1 MQVPAPTGDR
11 YRLSRAEYDRA
22 LEAGVFAPEVR
33 LELIDGEI
41 LTMTPRG
48 SRHTTGV
55 ELAAEALRTAFGTGF
70 RVRVQFPL
78 AAEDYSEPEPDVAV
92 VAGGIRDYRDAHPT
106 HALLVVEVSDDSLHR
121 DRTTKQRLYARCS
134 ILEYWVLALPDAHL
148 EVYRDPRAGV
158 YATVTTHGAGERVA
172 PLARP
177 GAAIAVNDL
186 LP

>member
-33 LELIDGEI
+33 LELIDGCWSW
-41 LTMTPRG
+41 RC
-48 SRHTTGV
+48 
-55 ELAAEALRTAFGTGF
+55 
-70 RVRVQFPL
+70 
-78 AAEDYSEPEPDVAV
+78 
-92 VAGGIRDYRDAHPT
+92 
-106 HALLVVEVSDDSLHR
+106 
-121 DRTTKQRLYARCS
+121 RTTPCTATARRSSVCHARCG

-172 PLARP
+172 PLARL